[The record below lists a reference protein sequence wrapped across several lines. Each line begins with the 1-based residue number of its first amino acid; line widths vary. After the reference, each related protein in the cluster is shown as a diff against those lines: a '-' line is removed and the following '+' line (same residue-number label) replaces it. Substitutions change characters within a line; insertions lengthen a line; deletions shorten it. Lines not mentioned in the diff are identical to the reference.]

1 LRPPALAP
9 QLKRGPLGSD
19 TEVLLVI
26 TAAYVVAL
34 LAAAATC
41 SLGAVL
47 AARRGSRS
55 LALVAVLAS
64 ACLLAL
70 GYFDWRAQPS
80 IETDIKAYVLMGT
93 LPIAVTAFAISIFR
107 RREARTITQGA
118 IGAGAFCASTVA
130 VLVLSLLLNWITI

>member
-1 LRPPALAP
+1 M
-9 QLKRGPLGSD
+9 
-19 TEVLLVI
+19 I

-47 AARRGSRS
+47 AVRRGSRS

-93 LPIAVTAFAISIFR
+93 LPIAVTAFAISILDAGR
-107 RREARTITQGA
+107 PAPSPNGPSVPARSA
-118 IGAGAFCASTVA
+118 LLPLLC
-130 VLVLSLLLNWITI
+130 LS